1 MESAVSIPVSFSNTS
16 AGFVE
21 RYINIMV
28 LFFPCTTFLVAPS
41 VQGTTVITVLSTIL
55 FLFIMAMPS
64 EKKPAVIKELYWF
77 FAILLILSIC
87 SQVSN
92 LIFELK
98 LNSTLTL
105 INLNKYLDTFYR
117 ISHITQTLY
126 LISGFII
133 YLLIKYFSGPN
144 LLTYLFWGVRLLC
157 LYAIYE
163 FAYFLIMGENG
174 DFVTNRTLGYSEID
188 ASIFQTIN
196 VGGIDLVR
204 IKGYT
209 GEPSMFTFTAFPF
222 WVLTFGLKRW
232 LDNMLLLFC
241 LIFTFSTTAY
251 LSMCL
256 FILFWFIYKRQ
267 FKLII
272 LTGFLIV
279 AVMLILQMEAFKV
292 VFDRVYNTVI
302 AAKLSG
308 ETDSSKDR
316 GGAMESHME
325 FWSHLP
331 LPSKFVGIGFGYIR
345 STDFFSTLFL
355 NTGIVGFVIFASL
368 FVKNLFLKIA
378 DTDLKKCYQVAT
390 ILLFFIMMATVPEFS
405 YASLWIFLGLGF
417 VMEKGG
423 EVC

>member
-1 MESAVSIPVSFSNTS
+1 MENSITLPISFNQTS
-16 AGFVE
+16 TGFAE
-21 RYINIMV
+21 RYITIMV
-28 LFFPCTTFLVAPS
+28 LFFPITTFLVAPS
-41 VQGTTVITVLSTIL
+41 VQGTTIVTVMGTLL
-55 FLFIMAMPS
+55 FMLLMLMPS
-64 EKKPAVIKELYWF
+64 EKKAAVLRELFWF
-77 FAILLILSIC
+77 FAILIVLSIC

-92 LIFELK
+92 LFFELK
-98 LNSTLTL
+98 LDATLTL
-105 INLNKYLDTFYR
+105 INLNRYLDTFYR

-126 LISGFII
+126 LISGFIT

-144 LLTYLFWGVRLLC
+144 VLNYLFWGVRLLC

-163 FAYFLIMGENG
+163 FVYFLLTGENG

-196 VGGIDLVR
+196 VGGMDMVR

-232 LDNMLLLFC
+232 MDNLLLLFC

-251 LSMCL
+251 LSICSFL
-256 FILFWFIYKRQ
+256 IFWFVYKRQ

-279 AVMLILQMEAFKV
+279 AVMLILQMETFKV
-292 VFDRVYNTVI
+292 VFDRIYNTVI
-302 AAKLSG
+302 ASKLSG
-308 ETDSSKDR
+308 ESDSSKDR
-316 GGAMESHME
+316 GGAMENHLI

-331 LPSKFVGIGFGYIR
+331 LPNKLVGIGFGYIR
-345 STDFFSTLFL
+345 STDFFSTLVL
-355 NTGIVGFVIFASL
+355 NSGIVGFIVFAGL
-368 FVKNLFLKIA
+368 FVRNLFLKIG
-378 DTDLKKCYQVAT
+378 DVDLRKCFQAAT

-405 YASLWIFLGLGF
+405 YASLWIFLALGF
-417 VMEKGG
+417 VMEKG
-423 EVC
+423 EPVC

>member
-1 MESAVSIPVSFSNTS
+1 MESAVSAPVSFTNTS
-16 AGFVE
+16 TGFVE
-21 RYINIMV
+21 RFINIMV
-28 LFFPCTTFLVAPS
+28 LSFPCTTFLVAPS
-41 VQGTTVITVLSTIL
+41 VQGTTIITVLSTIL
-55 FLFIMAMPS
+55 FLLVMAVPS
-64 EKKPAVIKELYWF
+64 EKKPAIMRELFWF
-77 FAILLILSIC
+77 FAIVIVLSIC
-87 SQVSN
+87 SQFFN
-92 LIFELK
+92 LLFELK
-98 LNSTLTL
+98 LNASLTI

-133 YLLIKYFSGPN
+133 YLLIKYYSGPN
-144 LLTYLFWGVRLLC
+144 LLNYLFWGIRLLC

-188 ASIFQTIN
+188 ASIFQTMN
-196 VGGIDLVR
+196 VGGVNLVR

-232 LDNMLLLFC
+232 IDNALLLFC
-241 LIFTFSTTAY
+241 LVFTFSTTAY
-251 LSMCL
+251 LSMSL

-272 LTGFLIV
+272 LTGFFIV
-279 AVMLILQMEAFKV
+279 AVMLILQMESFKV
-292 VFDRVYNTVI
+292 IFDRVYNSVI
-302 AAKLSG
+302 EVKLSG
-308 ETDSSKDR
+308 ESVSSKSR
-316 GGAMESHME
+316 AGAMENHLE

-331 LPSKFVGIGFGYIR
+331 LLSKFVGIGFGYVR

-355 NTGIVGFVIFASL
+355 NTGIVGFVIFANL

-378 DTDLKKCYQVAT
+378 DIDLRKCFQVAT
-390 ILLFFIMMATVPEFS
+390 VLLFFIMMATVPEFS

>member
-1 MESAVSIPVSFSNTS
+1 MESAVSAPVSFSNSST
-16 AGFVE
+16 GFVE

-41 VQGTTVITVLSTIL
+41 VQGTTIITVLSTIL
-55 FLFIMAMPS
+55 FLLVMAIPS
-64 EKKPAVIKELYWF
+64 EKKPAVMKELFWF
-77 FAILLILSIC
+77 FAILILLSIS
-87 SQVSN
+87 SQVFN
-92 LIFELK
+92 LIYELK

-126 LISGFII
+126 LVSGFII

-144 LLTYLFWGVRLLC
+144 LLNYLFWGVRLLC

-163 FAYFLIMGENG
+163 FVYFLVIGENG

-188 ASIFQTIN
+188 ASIFQTMN

-232 LDNMLLLFC
+232 LDNSLLLFC

-251 LSMCL
+251 LSMSL

-272 LTGFLIV
+272 LTGFVIV
-279 AVMLILQMEAFKV
+279 AIMLILQMEAFKV

-302 AAKLSG
+302 ATKLSG

-316 GGAMESHME
+316 GGAMENHME
-325 FWSHLP
+325 FWSNLP
-331 LPSKFVGIGFGYIR
+331 LPSKFVGIGFGYVR

-355 NTGIVGFVIFASL
+355 NTGIIGFVIFASL
-368 FVKNLFLKIA
+368 FIKNLFLNVA
-378 DTDLKKCYQVAT
+378 NTDLKKCFQVAT

-405 YASLWIFLGLGF
+405 YASLWIFLALGF